1 MPGTGRWKPENI
13 FIAEKTHWG
22 LKLQDVLDSE
32 ESDHVDWFRRD
43 DAGPSSF
50 IGHEIQTCDWD
61 FWWIGKLSN
70 IFHLGSHVF
79 LR

>member
-1 MPGTGRWKPENI
+1 MPGTGRWKPEDI

-43 DAGPSSF
+43 DAGPSLATRYKPVTGTFGGLASSATSSTS
-50 IGHEIQTCDWD
+50 EAM
-61 FWWIGKLSN
+61 S
-70 IFHLGSHVF
+70 S
-79 LR
+79 